1 LLKHDYF
8 EPEFRQNFEQEL
20 LDLIAIEMQETRLA
34 QRHPLSES
42 NSPEPHGMPK
52 IMKRD
57 TTPVKFNQKNI
68 GTVHLNAYELLPK
81 GSSIKH
87 NSETP
92 DLEARPFGAF
102 SPANG
107 PPANFLPDLK
117 IKRDEDASLSYL
129 GIRKRKS
136 DLKISRVIQKGSTEM
151 SSLSKPLPSVK
162 IVDLTDKISYY
173 TAHDQYEGLKVKLT
187 QGHTS
192 LKNRNTSRS
201 NLKSRNSG
209 EFSYLSVIATPVPPA
224 VHPNRNPFPKKVN
237 AGL

>member
-1 LLKHDYF
+1 
-8 EPEFRQNFEQEL
+8 
-20 LDLIAIEMQETRLA
+20 MQENKLT
-34 QRHPLSES
+34 QRYPLSES
-42 NSPEPHGMPK
+42 NSPEPHSMPK
-52 IMKRD
+52 IMNRD
-57 TTPVKFNQKNI
+57 STPIKFNQKNI
-68 GTVHLNAYELLPK
+68 GTVHLNPYELLPK
-81 GSSIKH
+81 GASLKH
-87 NSETP
+87 SSETP

-136 DLKISRVIQKGSTEM
+136 DLKISRVVQKGSTEL

-162 IVDLTDKISYY
+162 IVDLTDKISHY
-173 TAHDQYEGLKVKLT
+173 TAHDQYDSYGLKVKIT

-224 VHPNRNPFPKKVN
+224 VHNNRNPFPKKVN